1 MTQLSPSKA
10 FLLLFGL
17 HVMDLTSLCVLA
29 YKEYT
34 SGLQKA
40 SAYIYLIYFFL
51 YPCQVGELGTAGP
64 ISQEGS
70 GGHRAQAAA
79 QATQPAGG
87 RAGLQTQGD
96 VTSEPLLVPS
106 WRRRALLEPFQQG

>member
-40 SAYIYLIYFFL
+40 SAYIYLI
-51 YPCQVGELGTAGP
+51 
-64 ISQEGS
+64 
-70 GGHRAQAAA
+70 
-79 QATQPAGG
+79 
-87 RAGLQTQGD
+87 
-96 VTSEPLLVPS
+96 
-106 WRRRALLEPFQQG
+106 